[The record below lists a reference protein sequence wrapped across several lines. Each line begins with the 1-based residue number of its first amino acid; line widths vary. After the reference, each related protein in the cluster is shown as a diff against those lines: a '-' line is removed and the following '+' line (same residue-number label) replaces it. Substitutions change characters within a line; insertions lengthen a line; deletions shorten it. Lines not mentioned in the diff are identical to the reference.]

1 MTEITVVAAAIIHEK
16 KLLVTQRGS
25 GSFQGMWELPGG
37 KVENNETFEEAL
49 KREILE
55 EISLNIQIEK
65 YLATIKYQYPS
76 FYLTMHVYLCHI
88 ENGELILNEHSAS
101 RWVTSSQLKY
111 INWLPAD
118 LDLLPKLEKALLN
131 YSSTK

>member
-1 MTEITVVAAAIIHEK
+1 MTEITVVAAAIIHK
-16 KLLVTQRGS
+16 NKLLVTQRGS

-55 EISLNIQIEK
+55 ELALNIHIEK
-65 YLATIKYQYPS
+65 FMTTIYYQYPS
-76 FYLTMHVYLCHI
+76 FHLTMHVYLCQI
-88 ENGELILNEHSAS
+88 ENGELVLNEHSAS
-101 RWVTSSQLKY
+101 RWVTSSKLKY

-118 LDLLPKLEKALLN
+118 LDLLPKLEKI
-131 YSSTK
+131 Y